1 LSGEAPGET
10 ERSVDVDAI
19 SIPRP
24 VVHLDRDAARAHGP
38 GAAVQSQ
45 LPPVAESP
53 LSLEAVFLDPGAG
66 FEVSGEE
73 RDAIV
78 YVSSG
83 SVDARIGAEAAALE
97 RGGAAHLTTGR
108 RGRLVA
114 GAEGAQL
121 FVFAVDRTADE
132 HAPLGEPR
140 AFNRVD
146 FSDLDPATSNR
157 SFQVLFG
164 PGNGSLHATFFVG
177 IVPPGAAPWHF
188 HQYDEIV
195 VLSEGEMTFHQPGHS
210 VVGQAGTAFRIL
222 PRDLHVN
229 ENTSAT
235 EDAIELGI
243 FTPAGSPSA
252 AYLPPS

>member
-1 LSGEAPGET
+1 MET
-10 ERSVDVDAI
+10 VST
-19 SIPRP
+19 PRP
-24 VVHLDRDAARAHGP
+24 VVHLNRDAARECGP
-38 GAAVQSQ
+38 GAAVQRQ
-45 LPPVAESP
+45 LPPVPHSA
-53 LSLEAVFLDPGAG
+53 LSLEAVFLDPGAR
-66 FEVSGEE
+66 FEVSGEH

-78 YVSSG
+78 YVRSG
-83 SVDARIGAEAAALE
+83 SVDARIGAEAATLE
-97 RGGAAHLTTGR
+97 CGGAAHLVAGR
-108 RGRLVA
+108 SGRLAA
-114 GAEGAQL
+114 GAGGAQL
-121 FVFAVDRTADE
+121 FVFAVARTADE
-132 HAPLGEPR
+132 HAPLGEPQT
-140 AFNRVD
+140 FNRVD

-195 VLSEGEMTFHQPGHS
+195 VLSEGEMTFHQPGLS
-210 VVGQAGTAFRIL
+210 VRGEHGTAFRIM

-229 ENTSAT
+229 ENTSAS

-252 AYLPPS
+252 AYLPAVAPR